1 MPRFNVTAP
10 DGSIIPVDAPAGAT
24 EQDAIAFAAS
34 TWKPAA
40 ATSAPSGIP
49 TARQAPSAV
58 AQLGR
63 SAASLAD
70 VTVGGVI
77 PAVVQQVAYPFL
89 RVGRTPEEATAR
101 TQSLVS
107 GLEKP
112 FGKTFGVT
120 ETPEYQQEAGRQI
133 MDFIGQNFQKGAKW
147 ISERTGIPASD
158 VENIIG
164 TATVAAP
171 KVAPVVAR
179 EAVKAGKQ
187 VAENVTVAAKMPFE
201 KQIQARRERM
211 SAEDYARGPQ
221 IDAAADAQRLKIALN
236 PADIEPSIST
246 RAYSA
251 IAGPRGPE
259 ALAEVN
265 RPRVAEIAKNEMG
278 LPPTTQLNGRAAFDQ
293 ARAQVAAPYEQIKKL
308 PIQQADDAMIQR
320 LEGIRTDLDVI
331 GAKEYAPA
339 ISKIVDDAIA
349 KTQTGLTGE
358 ALLKNISVLRERA
371 RKTYNNKAATTEALD
386 IADTNLKIA
395 TELESMIDNSIFNPK
410 LLGEYRDAR
419 QKMARTYAY
428 EGATDFNTGMV
439 DVSKLARITSKD
451 NGLTGD
457 IASLGRIAGNF
468 PEVFSK
474 GAASKFYE
482 LPRLSRSGLA
492 GGTGALIGSNFGLTG
507 SIVGGLLGGGAGEL
521 AGAAAARRM
530 ASPGYQAGLNLRDMR
545 IPVNQLAA
553 SMQPIPQNRAIVP
566 YEAPV
571 EVLGPGEG
579 PYQPN
584 FVIQPNQ
591 YGGRVVPGTPEAPRN
606 MLGYDPNAPV
616 QGQPGAFDIMRQRE
630 RDLSMRQGTAAE
642 QQAAAAEAAARQPT
656 RGGVEFVF
664 DSAGNLVPA
673 PVAGAGG
680 VVGAPSAL
688 ESAVA
693 KMAGQVLPETTGTAY
708 KTQTI
713 SPKTGAQPYTRITK
727 REGETTFGRESQ
739 AFAMTAE
746 EKIAWNKAKADLA
759 EVMPGMKALDDKAI
773 ASKMM
778 DREWVQQAI
787 VKAEQKA
794 KLQDEIL
801 ARSNNEKARRL
812 AQIERDK
819 LEGTLELLEE
829 QYRKARPVKTGG
841 QGPKTRNFQRN
852 MLAPEQEIQNALAE
866 RAVKIDLTGMAN
878 K

>member
-1 MPRFNVTAP
+1 MATLEQLSFALVKADAAGNAADAKALADAIRQMQTAP
-10 DGSIIPVDAPAGAT
+10 VEA
-24 EQDAIAFAAS
+24 
-34 TWKPAA
+34 
-40 ATSAPSGIP
+40 IP
-49 TARQAPSAV
+49 TPRQAPGAMT
-58 AQLGR
+58 QLGR

-89 RVGRTPEEATAR
+89 RVGRSPEEATAR

-120 ETPEYQQEAGRQI
+120 ETPEYQQEAGRQVL
-133 MDFIGQNFQKGAKW
+133 DFIGQNFQKGAKW

-164 TATVAAP
+164 TTTVAAP

-187 VAENVTVAAKMPFE
+187 VAENVAVAAKMPFE

-221 IDAAADAQRLKIALN
+221 IDAAAEAQRLKLALN
-236 PADIEPSIST
+236 PADIEPSVSS

-265 RPRVAEIAKNEMG
+265 RPRVNEIAKNELG
-278 LPPTTQLNGRAAFDQ
+278 LDPTVPLTSDLPFND
-293 ARAQVAAPYEQIKKL
+293 ARAKLAAPYNEVSKL
-308 PIQQADDAMIQR
+308 PTMVADETALKNLNDLRRNDKLIGG
-320 LEGIRTDLDVI
+320 EGV
-331 GAKEYAPA
+331 AK
-339 ISKIVDDAIA
+339 KVNKLVDDAVA
-349 KTQTGLTGE
+349 KAQAGLTGAE
-358 ALLKNISVLRERA
+358 LLDNVRNLRA
-371 RKTYNNKAATTEALD
+371 DAKKIYNNQNATPKQ
-386 IADTNLKIA
+386 IAVADANLAIA
-395 TELESMIDNSIFNPK
+395 NQLESMLESNISNPK
-410 LLGEYRDAR
+410 LLDQFRDAR
-419 QKMARTYAY
+419 QKMARTYVY

-451 NGLTGD
+451 NALTGD

-468 PEVFSK
+468 PEVFST

-492 GGTGALIGSNFGLTG
+492 GGTGALAGSYFGLTG

-521 AGAAAARRM
+521 AGAVAARRM

-553 SMQPIPQNRAIVP
+553 SMQPIPQNRAVVP

-584 FVIQPNQ
+584 FVF
-591 YGGRVVPGTPEAPRN
+591 GRPEAQVTPFAPN
-606 MLGYDPNAPV
+606 MMNALPAPSSPLNALRAEDVRRAQMSRTLG
-616 QGQPGAFDIMRQRE
+616 QQ
-630 RDLSMRQGTAAE
+630 AE
-642 QQAAAAEAAARQPT
+642 QQAAAAEAAARQPA
-656 RGGVEFVF
+656 RGGAVLEV
-664 DSAGNLVPA
+664 DPVTGKITIGAEGGRGATPA
-673 PVAGAGG
+673 TQIIESTGKSLQGAADILASGKS
-680 VVGAPSAL
+680 PAL
-688 ESAVA
+688 
-693 KMAGQVLPETTGTAY
+693 
-708 KTQTI
+708 
-713 SPKTGAQPYTRITK
+713 
-727 REGETTFGRESQ
+727 
-739 AFAMTAE
+739 MTAE
-746 EKIAWNKAKADLA
+746 QKIAWEKTKVDLA
-759 EVMPGMKALDDKAI
+759 EVMPGMKALSDKAI
-773 ASKMM
+773 AAKMQ
-778 DREWVQQAI
+778 DRAWVQQSLDKAQQQAQAFQDIAARATNERLRQTAI
-787 VKAEQKA
+787 MKREQMLDLAEQ
-794 KLQDEIL
+794 LQDAL
-801 ARSNNEKARRL
+801 GS
-812 AQIERDK
+812 
-819 LEGTLELLEE
+819 
-829 QYRKARPVKTGG
+829 RPVSRGG
-841 QGPKTRNFQRN
+841 QGPKTRAFQRN
-852 MLAPEQEIQNALAE
+852 MLAPEQEVQNALAE

>member
-1 MPRFNVTAP
+1 MARFNVTAP

-34 TWKPAA
+34 TWKPAPA
-40 ATSAPSGIP
+40 QSEIPAT
-49 TARQAPSAV
+49 RQAPSAMT
-58 AQLGR
+58 QLGR

-107 GLEKP
+107 GFEKP
-112 FGKTFGVT
+112 FGKTFGVAG
-120 ETPEYQQEAGRQI
+120 TPEYEQEAGRQI

-147 ISERTGIPASD
+147 ISERTGLPASD
-158 VENIIG
+158 IENMIG

-187 VAENVTVAAKMPFE
+187 VAENVAVAAKMPFE

-221 IDAAADAQRLKIALN
+221 IDAAAEAQRLKLALN
-236 PADIEPSIST
+236 PADIEPSVSS

-278 LPPTTQLNGRAAFDQ
+278 LPQTTQLNGRAAFDQ

-308 PIQQADDAMIQR
+308 PIQQADDAMIKR
-320 LEGIRTDLDVI
+320 LEDIRTDLNVI

-339 ISKIVDDAIA
+339 ISKIVDDAID
-349 KTQTGLTGE
+349 KTQTGLTG
-358 ALLKNISVLRERA
+358 ADLLKNISVLRERA

-410 LLGEYRDAR
+410 LLSEYRDAR

-439 DVSKLARITSKD
+439 DVSKLARITAKD
-451 NGLTGD
+451 NGLSGD
-457 IASLGRIAGNF
+457 IASLGKIAGNF
-468 PEVFSK
+468 PEVFST

-553 SMQPIPQNRAIVP
+553 AAQPIPQNRAVVP

-584 FVIQPNQ
+584 FVF
-591 YGGRVVPGTPEAPRN
+591 GRPEAQVTPSAPN
-606 MLGYDPNAPV
+606 MMNALPAPGSPLNALRAEDVRRAQMSRTLG
-616 QGQPGAFDIMRQRE
+616 
-630 RDLSMRQGTAAE
+630 
-642 QQAAAAEAAARQPT
+642 QQAEAQQAAAEAAARRPT
-656 RGGVEFVF
+656 SGAVELQINPLTGVPEIATGVKG
-664 DSAGNLVPA
+664 ATPA
-673 PVAGAGG
+673 IIEGANK
-680 VVGAPSAL
+680 A
-688 ESAVA
+688 AV
-693 KMAGQVLPETTGTAY
+693 
-708 KTQTI
+708 
-713 SPKTGAQPYTRITK
+713 TGAEKMRS
-727 REGETTFGRESQ
+727 GR
-739 AFAMTAE
+739 AFDMTAE
-746 EKIAWNKAKADLA
+746 EKIQWGKSMLEGMTVEQGQAVFGKLTPQQITTKMADRAFAEGAVAKARQQAQAFEDIAARAANERARQAALIEREKMMELA
-759 EVMPGMKALDDKAI
+759 E
-773 ASKMM
+773 
-778 DREWVQQAI
+778 Q
-787 VKAEQKA
+787 
-794 KLQDEIL
+794 LQDAL
-801 ARSNNEKARRL
+801 
-812 AQIERDK
+812 
-819 LEGTLELLEE
+819 G
-829 QYRKARPVKTGG
+829 ARPVKRGG

-866 RAVKIDLTGMAN
+866 RAVKIDLTGMA

>member
-1 MPRFNVTAP
+1 MATLEQLSAALVKADAAGNAADAKALADAIRQMQTAP
-10 DGSIIPVDAPAGAT
+10 VETMP
-24 EQDAIAFAAS
+24 
-34 TWKPAA
+34 
-40 ATSAPSGIP
+40 APSGIP

-58 AQLGR
+58 TQLGR

-221 IDAAADAQRLKIALN
+221 IDAAAEAQRLKIAIN
-236 PADIEPSIST
+236 PADIEPSVST

-278 LPPTTQLNGRAAFDQ
+278 LPATTQLNGRAAFDQ

-492 GGTGALIGSNFGLTG
+492 GGGGALIGSNFGLTG

-584 FVIQPNQ
+584 FVF
-591 YGGRVVPGTPEAPRN
+591 GRPEAQVTPSAPN
-606 MLGYDPNAPV
+606 MMNALPAPGSPLNALRAEDVRRAQMSRTLG
-616 QGQPGAFDIMRQRE
+616 
-630 RDLSMRQGTAAE
+630 
-642 QQAAAAEAAARQPT
+642 QQAEAQQAAAEAAARQPA
-656 RGGVEFVF
+656 RGGSVLEV
-664 DSAGNLVPA
+664 DPVTGKITIGAEGGRGITPA
-673 PVAGAGG
+673 TQIIESTGKSLQGAADLLASGKS
-680 VVGAPSAL
+680 PAL
-688 ESAVA
+688 
-693 KMAGQVLPETTGTAY
+693 
-708 KTQTI
+708 
-713 SPKTGAQPYTRITK
+713 
-727 REGETTFGRESQ
+727 
-739 AFAMTAE
+739 MTAE
-746 EKIAWNKAKADLA
+746 QKIAWEKTKVDLA
-759 EVMPGMKALDDKAI
+759 EVMPGMKTLSDKAI
-773 ASKMM
+773 ASKMQ
-778 DREWVQQAI
+778 DRAWVQQSLDKAQQQARAFDDIAARAANERLRQEAI
-787 VKAEQKA
+787 IKREQMLDLAEQ
-794 KLQDEIL
+794 LQDAL
-801 ARSNNEKARRL
+801 GS
-812 AQIERDK
+812 
-819 LEGTLELLEE
+819 
-829 QYRKARPVKTGG
+829 RPVKRGG
-841 QGPKTRNFQRN
+841 QGPKTRAFQRN

>member
-1 MPRFNVTAP
+1 MATLEQLSSALVKADAAGNAADAKALADAIRQMQTAP
-10 DGSIIPVDAPAGAT
+10 VEA
-24 EQDAIAFAAS
+24 
-34 TWKPAA
+34 
-40 ATSAPSGIP
+40 IP
-49 TARQAPSAV
+49 TPRQTPGAMT
-58 AQLGR
+58 QLGR

-89 RVGRTPEEATAR
+89 RVGRSPEEATAR

-120 ETPEYQQEAGRQI
+120 ETPEYQQEAGRQVL
-133 MDFIGQNFQKGAKW
+133 DFIGQNFQKGAKW

-187 VAENVTVAAKMPFE
+187 VAENVAVAAKMPFE

-221 IDAAADAQRLKIALN
+221 IDAAAEAQRLKLALN
-236 PADIEPSIST
+236 PADIEPSVSS

-278 LPPTTQLNGRAAFDQ
+278 LPATTQLNGRAAFDQ

-451 NGLTGD
+451 NGLSGD

-468 PEVFSK
+468 PEVFST

-530 ASPGYQAGLNLRDMR
+530 ASPGYQASLNLRDMR
-545 IPVNQLAA
+545 LPVNQLAA
-553 SMQPIPQNRAIVP
+553 SMQPIPQNRAVVP

-584 FVIQPNQ
+584 FVF
-591 YGGRVVPGTPEAPRN
+591 GRPEAQVTPSAPN
-606 MLGYDPNAPV
+606 MMNALPAPGSPINALRAEDVRRAQMSRTLG
-616 QGQPGAFDIMRQRE
+616 QQ
-630 RDLSMRQGTAAE
+630 AE
-642 QQAAAAEAAARQPT
+642 QQAAAAEAAARQPA
-656 RGGVEFVF
+656 RGGSVLEV
-664 DSAGNLVPA
+664 DPVTGKITIGAEGGRGATPDIQIIESTGKSLQGAADILASGKSPA
-673 PVAGAGG
+673 
-680 VVGAPSAL
+680 L
-688 ESAVA
+688 
-693 KMAGQVLPETTGTAY
+693 
-708 KTQTI
+708 
-713 SPKTGAQPYTRITK
+713 
-727 REGETTFGRESQ
+727 
-739 AFAMTAE
+739 MTAE
-746 EKIAWNKAKADLA
+746 QKIAWEKTKVDLA
-759 EVMPGMKALDDKAI
+759 EVMPGMKVLSDKAI
-773 ASKMM
+773 AAKMQ
-778 DREWVQQAI
+778 DRAWVQQSLDKAQQQARAFDDIAARAANERLRQQAI
-787 VKAEQKA
+787 MKREQMLDLAEQ
-794 KLQDEIL
+794 LQDAL
-801 ARSNNEKARRL
+801 GS
-812 AQIERDK
+812 
-819 LEGTLELLEE
+819 
-829 QYRKARPVKTGG
+829 RPVSRGG
-841 QGPKTRNFQRN
+841 QGPKTRAFQRN
-852 MLAPEQEIQNALAE
+852 MLAPEQEVQNALAE
-866 RAVKIDLTGMAN
+866 RAVKIDLKGMA